1 MNMKKYTLRDEYDAP
16 SRDELKAFADE
27 FNNQGEAKRAKGA
40 NAEKARKTG
49 KGFARAK
56 IYNILDNGKFE
67 GHIYDRTEDLNISK
81 EDNDDI
87 RMMTHAGR
95 FDGFNGA
102 SKESTNDAPAYIKP
116 TMIEFNGNAK
126 PLDEINPEI
135 ETIMTNEYISKGKW
149 NGKQTTTEIYNN
161 IQNMNTLKTIKELEF
176 DNQSPFYMAKS
187 KGKKIGLFLKPTNII
202 AGDNKKQ
209 PQGLNTNKKT
219 KDNTIGTNNRIYKK
233 IYIYNANEHEKR
245 TLKESKEYETY
256 IRNHTEG
263 CIEKITGTR
272 TEEYERQLYRN
283 DRNTII
289 KEDMKGIMKA
299 KDEAKKAIKTQ
310 HSYDPILPYTNK
322 YINEDGKYN
331 KEGKELFSINQIHE
345 ARSGREEARINMKAR
360 NNNMGKNKKGKYYS
374 TIKNKWI
381 SY

>member
-1 MNMKKYTLRDEYDAP
+1 MNKRIYTYLDGTEIELNERENIQRDEIKGCLYN
-16 SRDELKAFADE
+16 
-27 FNNQGEAKRAKGA
+27 NNQSKGKY
-40 NAEKARKTG
+40 EG
-49 KGFARAK
+49 I
-56 IYNILDNGKFE
+56 IYS
-67 GHIYDRTEDLNISK
+67 RTEDLNINK
-81 EDNDDI
+81 EDNNDI
-87 RMMTHAGR
+87 RMMEHPGR

-102 SKESTNDAPAYIKP
+102 SQELTNDAPAYIKP
-116 TMIEFNGNAK
+116 NMITFTGNAK

-135 ETIMTNEYISKGKW
+135 ETIRTDECISNGKW

-176 DNQSPFYMAKS
+176 DNKSPFYMAQS

-245 TLKESKEYETY
+245 ELKESKEYETY

-263 CIEKITGTR
+263 CMEKITGTR

-289 KEDMKGIMKA
+289 KEDMKGIMKG

-310 HSYDPILPYTNK
+310 HSYEPINAYKNK

-331 KEGKELFSINQIHE
+331 KKGKELFSINQIHE